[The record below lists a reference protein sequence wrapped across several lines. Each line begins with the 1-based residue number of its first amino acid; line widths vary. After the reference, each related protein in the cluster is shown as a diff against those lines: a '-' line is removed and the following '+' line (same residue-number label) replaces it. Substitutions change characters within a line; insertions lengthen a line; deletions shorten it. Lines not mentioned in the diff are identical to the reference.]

1 MIFVAIIAYAFIS
14 YFVFLIS
21 SMFIPFLILGAIDL
35 IIIFPIASS
44 LIGCKSFFGKICGC
58 IIGFVFSVATIV
70 VFGATLKSI
79 TGGSFSNSIRAV
91 DIQNYNEKNEKN
103 TYYEISFKGYFIILK
118 EFEIQRSQAGEI
130 ISKKLISEN
139 EFSYQNGNIGMAKY
153 RNGGNLL
160 WSCYWEFK
168 INGEIN
174 NKNIIRIGILNKETK
189 QPVKAQ
195 KIYSYEEKYNL
206 SKQDTFE
213 EMSNRVY
220 NHYVLFL

>member
-1 MIFVAIIAYAFIS
+1 M
-14 YFVFLIS
+14 
-21 SMFIPFLILGAIDL
+21 
-35 IIIFPIASS
+35 
-44 LIGCKSFFGKICGC
+44 
-58 IIGFVFSVATIV
+58 
-70 VFGATLKSI
+70 
-79 TGGSFSNSIRAV
+79 
-91 DIQNYNEKNEKN
+91 
-103 TYYEISFKGYFIILK
+103 K